1 VSRIQTVDCTFN
13 SCSDRISNVLVC
25 RWTEYST
32 NIYLG
37 DMNPTELADFGEDE
51 GDAKCHATR
60 ATYTTTSS
68 YVSRQSNSHSTYRT
82 SSPRSRLLVMFKD
95 PPMHVDPPHPSDVLA
110 LSLSTRMAAHFGEGI
125 DGKALTFYEWGMLGI
140 VVESSQNDG
149 ESVE

>member
-1 VSRIQTVDCTFN
+1 MIFFWCTAVRILLYRDVHVSRIQTVDCTFN

-82 SSPRSRLLVMFKD
+82 SSPRSRLLAMFKD
-95 PPMHVDPPHPSDVLA
+95 PPMHVDPPHPRTCFVC
-110 LSLSTRMAAHFGEGI
+110 I
-125 DGKALTFYEWGMLGI
+125 KCEWRLILERVSM
-140 VVESSQNDG
+140 ERP
-149 ESVE
+149 